1 MSLFIIF
8 FKLNIYW
15 LNSVYFFLRY
25 CSLINQIHGTKYCLS
40 YGNNYLILFHFQI
53 LYSNSKNNVIY
64 KFSQKNS
71 DSDNY
76 CL

>member
-1 MSLFIIF
+1 MCFKWIQNLNEIIGGLYTHEF
-8 FKLNIYW
+8 
-15 LNSVYFFLRY
+15 
-25 CSLINQIHGTKYCLS
+25 G
-40 YGNNYLILFHFQI
+40 NYLILFNFQI

-76 CL
+76 WKTKRVR